1 MTLISAPPPHAGQVR
16 FVREA
21 SAFCAVFA
29 FSATGFP
36 PFVSFSKE
44 YRQIVS
50 VEFRVWDRRHS
61 CQGFLSL
68 QTCRG
73 RFPPVQVRL
82 LPQNK
87 VVTFSEDLR
96 VTVLLR
102 KLSLLPQTVMV
113 IRGDRLLTEDEIVRA
128 EDEIEIRS
136 VISGGV

>member
-1 MTLISAPPPHAGQVR
+1 MH
-16 FVREA
+16 
-21 SAFCAVFA
+21 
-29 FSATGFP
+29 
-36 PFVSFSKE
+36 
-44 YRQIVS
+44 
-50 VEFRVWDRRHS
+50 
-61 CQGFLSL
+61 
-68 QTCRG
+68 
-73 RFPPVQVRL
+73 VRL

-113 IRGDRLLTEDEIVRA
+113 IRGNQLLTEEELVRA

>member
-1 MTLISAPPPHAGQVR
+1 MH
-16 FVREA
+16 
-21 SAFCAVFA
+21 
-29 FSATGFP
+29 
-36 PFVSFSKE
+36 
-44 YRQIVS
+44 
-50 VEFRVWDRRHS
+50 
-61 CQGFLSL
+61 
-68 QTCRG
+68 
-73 RFPPVQVRL
+73 VRL

-113 IRGDRLLTEDEIVRA
+113 IRGNQLLTEEDLVRA

>member
-1 MTLISAPPPHAGQVR
+1 
-16 FVREA
+16 
-21 SAFCAVFA
+21 
-29 FSATGFP
+29 
-36 PFVSFSKE
+36 
-44 YRQIVS
+44 
-50 VEFRVWDRRHS
+50 
-61 CQGFLSL
+61 
-68 QTCRG
+68 
-73 RFPPVQVRL
+73 VQVRL

-113 IRGDRLLTEDEIVRA
+113 IRGDRLLTEDELVRA

>member
-1 MTLISAPPPHAGQVR
+1 
-16 FVREA
+16 
-21 SAFCAVFA
+21 
-29 FSATGFP
+29 
-36 PFVSFSKE
+36 
-44 YRQIVS
+44 
-50 VEFRVWDRRHS
+50 
-61 CQGFLSL
+61 
-68 QTCRG
+68 
-73 RFPPVQVRL
+73 VQVRL

-113 IRGDRLLTEDEIVRA
+113 IRGDRLLTEDELVRV